1 VTTPSAS
8 RYTYDVWLLPS
19 VIPSFIS
26 PVTSPLAFTALAR
39 TANVCNHVAFLAR
52 LPTVRVNRAGHRAV
66 VLAIVLRR
74 KERRRRGERIVVS
87 SLVCSL
93 HEKMFWQTSRE
104 RDHGED
110 QHVEQNHPVHLTG
123 HCSHHGAYIGRG

>member
-1 VTTPSAS
+1 MRSS
-8 RYTYDVWLLPS
+8 
-19 VIPSFIS
+19 
-26 PVTSPLAFTALAR
+26 LAR

-52 LPTVRVNRAGHRAV
+52 LPTVRVNRAGAGAV

-110 QHVEQNHPVHLTG
+110 QHVDKNHPVHFTG
-123 HCSHHGAYIGRG
+123 HCSHHGAYIGRE